1 MQFKFKH
8 SFSLFG
14 VFLSLSFGMAGCRHE
29 KPNFIY
35 MPDMVYSPAIKAQKE
50 GSMRMPVQGTVPR
63 DFVPYPYKNEP
74 DVAGRELKNPLKPTR
89 EVLEQGQKVYNV
101 TCRTCHGTLGL
112 GDGTV
117 VPRYPRPPSLQSD
130 KVRNWSDGS
139 IYHVITMGQNIM
151 PSYASQIAPADR
163 WKIIHYVRVLQRSQH
178 PTAEDLKI
186 LNQESK

>member
-1 MQFKFKH
+1 MQNKFRDLVQPLIVLTGLVIVM
-8 SFSLFG
+8 S
-14 VFLSLSFGMAGCRHE
+14 ACRHE

-35 MPDMVYSPAIKAQKE
+35 MPDMVYSPALKAQKV

-63 DFVPYPYKNEP
+63 DFVPYPFKNDAEL
-74 DVAGRELKNPLKPTR
+74 AGRELKNPFRPTR
-89 EVLEQGQKVYNV
+89 AVLEQGQKIFNI

-139 IYHVITMGQNIM
+139 IYHVITVGQNIM

-163 WKIIHYVRVLQRSQH
+163 WKIIHYLRVLQRSQH

>member
-1 MQFKFKH
+1 MQVTFRD
-8 SFSLFG
+8 SFAQLVLLLGISLG
-14 VFLSLSFGMAGCRHE
+14 VAGCKHE
-29 KPNFIY
+29 KPNYIY
-35 MPDMVYSPAIKAQKE
+35 MPDMVYSPALKAQKE

-63 DFVPYPYKNEP
+63 DFVPYPYKNDP
-74 DVAGRELKNPLKPTR
+74 DAAGRELKNPLRPTQA
-89 EVLEQGQKVYNV
+89 VLERGQQVFNI
-101 TCRTCHGTLGL
+101 TCRACHGSLGL

-130 KVRNWSDGS
+130 KVRNWPDGS

-163 WKIIHYVRVLQRSQH
+163 WKVVHYVRVLQRSQH

>member
-1 MQFKFKH
+1 MQFKFHH
-8 SFSLFG
+8 SFPR
-14 VFLSLSFGMAGCRHE
+14 FLLLIGISFGGAACRHE

-35 MPDMVYSPAIKAQKE
+35 MPDMVYSPALKAQQP

-63 DFVPYPYKNEP
+63 GFVPYPYKS
-74 DVAGRELKNPLKPTR
+74 DADQAGRELKNPFKPTR
-89 EVLEQGQKVYNV
+89 AVLEQGQKIYNI
-101 TCRTCHGTLGL
+101 TCRTCHGPLGL
-112 GDGTV
+112 GDGSV

-178 PTAEDLKI
+178 PTVEDLKI